1 MTDRTDPDSR
11 SKLLDFASTSRDPDG
26 GEEIN
31 LLDIAIVLAKNKRLV
46 LGLPLVMGLAAL
58 AVSFVLPNWYAA
70 TARILPP
77 QQQSTSA
84 AMLSQLGQLGP
95 LAGLAGASL
104 GIKNPSDLYIG
115 MLRSRTVA
123 DAVIQ
128 RFDLMK
134 LYDED
139 TLYDTRKELDKRVT
153 IGSSNRENIIT
164 IEVEDKDPKRAALM
178 ANAYVEELNKLT
190 KTVAVTEA
198 GQRRVFFEEQLVSAK
213 EHLAE
218 AETALRQTQESTGL
232 IKLDDQGKAIIENV
246 ARLLGQVAVKE
257 VQLTA
262 MRSFATNMN
271 PDVIRVQQE
280 LAGLRDQLARVEKE
294 RTSKEGDIFVPTG
307 KVPAAGLEYL
317 RKLRDVKYR
326 ETIFELIAKQFELAK
341 IDEAKEGSTVQF
353 IDRAVEPDKKSRP
366 RRVLIASLTVLVSLL
381 LAVAGVFVKEV
392 LAGVQSDSNKTRRL
406 DLLWHHLFRSH

>member
-1 MTDRTDPDSR
+1 MTDRTDTDSR
-11 SKLLDFASTSRDPDG
+11 SKALDSASTSRDSNG
-26 GEEIN
+26 GEEIS
-31 LLDIAIVLAKNKRLV
+31 LLDMAIVLAKNKRLV
-46 LGLPLVMGLAAL
+46 LGLPLVMGLAAF
-58 AVSFVLPNWYAA
+58 AASYVLPNWYAA

-84 AMLSQLGQLGP
+84 TMLSQLGP

-115 MLRSRTVA
+115 MLKSRTIA

-139 TLYDTRKELDKRVT
+139 TLYDTRKELEKRVT
-153 IGSSNRENIIT
+153 IASSNRENIIA
-164 IEVEDKDPKRAALM
+164 IEVEDKDPKRAASM

-190 KTVAVTEA
+190 ETVAVTEA
-198 GQRRVFFEEQLVSAK
+198 AQRRVFFEQQLVSAK

-218 AETALRQTQESTGL
+218 AEMVLRRTQESTGL

-262 MRSFATNMN
+262 MRSYATSMN
-271 PDVIRVQQE
+271 PDLIRVQQE

-294 RTSKEGDIFVPTG
+294 RTSKEGNIFVPTG

-317 RKLRDVKYR
+317 RNLRDVKYH
-326 ETIFELIAKQFELAK
+326 ETIFELIAKQYELAK
-341 IDEAKEGSTVQF
+341 IDEAKEGSIVQF

-366 RRVLIASLTVLVSLL
+366 RRILIASLTVLVSLF
-381 LAVAGVFVKEV
+381 LAVAAVFVKEV
-392 LAGVQSDSNKTRRL
+392 LAGVRGDSNQTRRL
-406 DLLWHHLFRSH
+406 DLLWHYLIRPH

>member
-1 MTDRTDPDSR
+1 MTDRTDTDSR
-11 SKLLDFASTSRDPDG
+11 SKALDSASTSRDSNG
-26 GEEIN
+26 GEEIS
-31 LLDIAIVLAKNKRLV
+31 LLDMAIVLAKNKRLV
-46 LGLPLVMGLAAL
+46 LGLPLVMGLAAF
-58 AVSFVLPNWYAA
+58 AASYVLPNWYAA

-84 AMLSQLGQLGP
+84 TMLSQLGP

-115 MLRSRTVA
+115 MLKSRTIA

-139 TLYDTRKELDKRVT
+139 TLYDTRKELEKRVT
-153 IGSSNRENIIT
+153 IASSNRENIIA
-164 IEVEDKDPKRAALM
+164 IEVEDKDPKRAASM

-198 GQRRVFFEEQLVSAK
+198 AQRRVFFEQQLVSAK

-218 AETALRQTQESTGL
+218 AEMVLRRTQESTGL

-262 MRSFATNMN
+262 MRSYATSMN
-271 PDVIRVQQE
+271 PDLIRVQQE

-294 RTSKEGDIFVPTG
+294 RTSKEGNIFVPTG

-317 RKLRDVKYR
+317 RNLRDVKYH
-326 ETIFELIAKQFELAK
+326 ETIFELIAKQYELAK
-341 IDEAKEGSTVQF
+341 IDEAKEGSIVQF

-366 RRVLIASLTVLVSLL
+366 RRILIASLTVLVSLF
-381 LAVAGVFVKEV
+381 LAVAAVFVKEV
-392 LAGVQSDSNKTRRL
+392 LAGVRGDSNQTRRL
-406 DLLWHHLFRSH
+406 DLLWHYLIRPH

>member
-1 MTDRTDPDSR
+1 MTDRTDADSR
-11 SKLLDFASTSRDPDG
+11 SKALDSASTSRDSNG
-26 GEEIN
+26 GKEIS
-31 LLDIAIVLAKNKRLV
+31 LLDIAIVLARNKRVV
-46 LGLPLVMGLAAL
+46 LGLPFVMGLAAF
-58 AVSFVLPNWYAA
+58 AGSYVLPNWYAA

-77 QQQSTSA
+77 QQQSSSA
-84 AMLSQLGQLGP
+84 AMLSQLGP

-104 GIKNPSDLYIG
+104 GIKNQSDLYIG
-115 MLRSRTVA
+115 MLKSRTIA

-153 IGSSNRENIIT
+153 IASSNRENIIA
-164 IEVEDKDPKRAALM
+164 IEVEDKDPKRAASM

-198 GQRRVFFEEQLVSAK
+198 AQRRVFFEQQLVSAK
-213 EHLAE
+213 EHLAD
-218 AETALRQTQESTGL
+218 AEMVLRRTQESTGL

-262 MRSFATNMN
+262 MRSYATSMN
-271 PDVIRVQQE
+271 PDLIRVQQE

-294 RTSKEGDIFVPTG
+294 RTSKEGNIFVPTG

-317 RKLRDVKYR
+317 RNLRDVKYH
-326 ETIFELIAKQFELAK
+326 ETIFELIAKQYELAK
-341 IDEAKEGSTVQF
+341 IDEAKEGSIVQF

-366 RRVLIASLTVLVSLL
+366 RRILIASLTVLVSLF
-381 LAVAGVFVKEV
+381 LAVAAVFVKEV
-392 LAGVQSDSNKTRRL
+392 LAGVRGDSNQTRRL
-406 DLLWHHLFRSH
+406 DLLWHYLFRPH

>member
-1 MTDRTDPDSR
+1 MTDRTDTDSR
-11 SKLLDFASTSRDPDG
+11 SKALDSASTSRDSDG
-26 GEEIN
+26 GEEIS
-31 LLDIAIVLAKNKRLV
+31 LLDMAIVLAKNKRLV
-46 LGLPLVMGLAAL
+46 LGLPLLMGLTAFAA
-58 AVSFVLPNWYAA
+58 SFFLPNWYAA

-84 AMLSQLGQLGP
+84 TLLSQLGP
-95 LAGLAGASL
+95 LAGLAGTSL

-115 MLRSRTVA
+115 MLKSRTIA

-128 RFDLMK
+128 RFDLVK

-153 IGSSNRENIIT
+153 IASSNRENIIV
-164 IEVEDKDPKRAALM
+164 IEVEDKDPKRAASM

-198 GQRRVFFEEQLVSAK
+198 AQRRVFFEQQLVSAK

-218 AETALRQTQESTGL
+218 AEMVLRRTQESTGL

-262 MRSFATNMN
+262 MRSYATSMN
-271 PDVIRVQQE
+271 PDLIRVQQE

-294 RTSKEGDIFVPTG
+294 MTSKEGNIFVPTG

-317 RKLRDVKYR
+317 RNLRDVKYH
-326 ETIFELIAKQFELAK
+326 ETIFELIAKQYELAK
-341 IDEAKEGSTVQF
+341 IDEAKEGSIVQF

-366 RRVLIASLTVLVSLL
+366 RRILIASLTVLVSLF
-381 LAVAGVFVKEV
+381 LAVAAVFVKEV
-392 LAGVQSDSNKTRRL
+392 LAGVRGDSNQTRRL
-406 DLLWHHLFRSH
+406 DLLWHYLIRPH

>member
-1 MTDRTDPDSR
+1 MTDQTDSGGRPRVLASSSPNDLSDS
-11 SKLLDFASTSRDPDG
+11 
-26 GEEIN
+26 EEIS
-31 LLDIAIVLAKNKRLV
+31 LLDIAIVLAKNKKIV
-46 LGLPLVMGLAAL
+46 LGLPLVMGLAAIS
-58 AVSFVLPNWYAA
+58 VTFVLPNWYTA

-77 QQQSTSA
+77 QQQSSSA
-84 AMLSQLGQLGP
+84 TMLSQLGP

-115 MLRSRTVA
+115 MLRSRTIA

-134 LYDED
+134 LYDDD
-139 TLYDTRKELDKRVT
+139 TLFDTRKELEKRVT
-153 IGSSNRENIIT
+153 IASSNRENIIT
-164 IEVEDKDPKRAALM
+164 IEVEDKDPGRAASM

-198 GQRRVFFEEQLVSAK
+198 AQRRVFFEQQLVSAK
-213 EHLAE
+213 EHLAD
-218 AETALRQTQESTGL
+218 AETVLRRTQESTGL

-262 MRSFATNMN
+262 MRSYATSMN
-271 PDVIRVQQE
+271 PDLIRVQQE
-280 LAGLRDQLARVEKE
+280 LAGLRDQLARVEKD
-294 RTSKEGDIFVPTG
+294 RTSKEGNIFVPTG

-317 RKLRDVKYR
+317 RKLRDVKYH
-326 ETIFELIAKQFELAK
+326 ETIFELIAKQYELAK
-341 IDEAKEGSTVQF
+341 IDEAKEGSIVQF

-366 RRVLIASLTVLVSLL
+366 RRILIASLTALISLFLV
-381 LAVAGVFVKEV
+381 VAGVFIKEV
-392 LAGVQSDSNKTRRL
+392 MTRVRGDSNQTRRL
-406 DLLWHHLFRSH
+406 DLLWHYLFRPH

>member
-1 MTDRTDPDSR
+1 MTDRTDTDSR
-11 SKLLDFASTSRDPDG
+11 SKALDSASTSHDSDG
-26 GEEIN
+26 GEEIS
-31 LLDIAIVLAKNKRLV
+31 LLDMAIVLAKNKRLV
-46 LGLPLVMGLAAL
+46 LGLPLLMGLTAFAT
-58 AVSFVLPNWYAA
+58 SFILPNWYAA

-84 AMLSQLGQLGP
+84 TLLSQLGP
-95 LAGLAGASL
+95 LAGLAGASI

-115 MLRSRTVA
+115 MLKSRTIA

-153 IGSSNRENIIT
+153 IASSNRENIIA
-164 IEVEDKDPKRAALM
+164 IEVEDKDPKRAASM

-198 GQRRVFFEEQLVSAK
+198 AQRRVFFEQQLVSAK

-218 AETALRQTQESTGL
+218 AEMVLRRTQESTGL

-262 MRSFATNMN
+262 MRSYATSMN
-271 PDVIRVQQE
+271 PDLIRVQQE

-294 RTSKEGDIFVPTG
+294 RTSKEGNIFVPTG

-317 RKLRDVKYR
+317 RNLRDVKYH
-326 ETIFELIAKQFELAK
+326 ETIFELIAKQYELAK
-341 IDEAKEGSTVQF
+341 IDEAKEGSIVQF

-366 RRVLIASLTVLVSLL
+366 RRILIASLTVLVSLF
-381 LAVAGVFVKEV
+381 LAVAAVFVKEV
-392 LAGVQSDSNKTRRL
+392 LAGVRGDSNQTRRL
-406 DLLWHHLFRSH
+406 DLLWHYLIRPH

>member
-1 MTDRTDPDSR
+1 MSDQTDIDSR
-11 SKLLDFASTSRDPDG
+11 SNALDSASTSRDFDG
-26 GEEIN
+26 GDEIS

-46 LGLPLVMGLAAL
+46 LGLPLMLGLAAF
-58 AVSFVLPNWYAA
+58 AVSYVLPNWYTA

-77 QQQSTSA
+77 QQQSSSA
-84 AMLSQLGQLGP
+84 AMLNQLGP

-115 MLRSRTVA
+115 MLKSRTIA

-134 LYDED
+134 LYDDD
-139 TLYDTRKELDKRVT
+139 TLYDTRKELEKRVT
-153 IGSSNRENIIT
+153 IASSNRENIIT
-164 IEVEDKDPKRAALM
+164 IEVEDKDPKRAASM

-198 GQRRVFFEEQLVSAK
+198 GQRRVFFEQQLVSAK
-213 EHLAE
+213 DNLAE
-218 AETALRQTQESTGL
+218 AETALRLTQESTGL

-271 PDVIRVQQE
+271 PDLIRVQQE
-280 LAGLRDQLARVEKE
+280 LAGLRDQLSRVEKE

-326 ETIFELIAKQFELAK
+326 ETVFELIAKQYELAK
-341 IDEAKEGSTVQF
+341 IDEAKEGSIVQF

-366 RRVLIASLTVLVSLL
+366 RRILIASLTVLVSLF
-381 LAVAGVFVKEV
+381 LAVGGVFVKTV
-392 LAGVQSDSNKTRRL
+392 LTGVRGDPNQARRL
-406 DLLWHHLFRSH
+406 GLLWHYLFRPH

>member
-1 MTDRTDPDSR
+1 MTDRTDTDSR
-11 SKLLDFASTSRDPDG
+11 SKALDSASTSRDSDG
-26 GEEIN
+26 GEEIS
-31 LLDIAIVLAKNKRLV
+31 LLDMAIVLAKNKRLV
-46 LGLPLVMGLAAL
+46 LGLPLLMGLTAFAA
-58 AVSFVLPNWYAA
+58 SFFLPNWYAA

-84 AMLSQLGQLGP
+84 TLLSQLGP
-95 LAGLAGASL
+95 LAGLAGTSL

-115 MLRSRTVA
+115 MLKSRTIA

-128 RFDLMK
+128 RFDLVK

-153 IGSSNRENIIT
+153 IASSNRENIIV
-164 IEVEDKDPKRAALM
+164 IEVEDKDPKRAASM

-198 GQRRVFFEEQLVSAK
+198 AQRRVFFEQQLVSAK

-218 AETALRQTQESTGL
+218 AEMVLRRTQESTGL

-262 MRSFATNMN
+262 MRSYATSMN
-271 PDVIRVQQE
+271 PDLIRVQQE

-294 RTSKEGDIFVPTG
+294 RTSKEGNIFVPTG

-317 RKLRDVKYR
+317 RNLRDVKYH
-326 ETIFELIAKQFELAK
+326 ETIFELIAKQYELAK
-341 IDEAKEGSTVQF
+341 IDEAKEGSIVQF

-366 RRVLIASLTVLVSLL
+366 RRILIASLTVLVSLF
-381 LAVAGVFVKEV
+381 LAVAAVFVKEV
-392 LAGVQSDSNKTRRL
+392 LAGVRGDSNQTRRL
-406 DLLWHHLFRSH
+406 DLLWHYLIRPH